1 MNDANASRVLPAA
14 PVIRLDDYARNGG
27 GRGMAAARQLGP
39 DGTVE
44 HLDAAGLRGR
54 GGAGFPTA
62 RKWSAVRAREAAAL
76 PATVVVNAAE
86 GEPGSF
92 KDRAILQRN
101 PFAVLEGALIAAT
114 TVDADRI
121 VVAVKA
127 SFAQEVAVLRQAVAE
142 LAEKGWSEGVAVG
155 VFEGPGAYLYGE
167 ETGLLEA
174 LDGRHPFPRVAPP
187 YRYGVDEVP
196 PDEPAPPALVNNV
209 ETFANVP
216 GIMANG
222 PDWFREVG
230 TRGSPGTVVC
240 TVSGAV
246 EHAGVAEVAMGTPLL
261 DLITDVGGGARAG
274 HQLVAAMSGVANPLI
289 AADQFDTPL
298 SHEAMQ
304 AVGSGLGAAG
314 FIVFDDDTDFA
325 ALAHAVS
332 RFLGVES
339 CGQCVPCKQD
349 GVALMEILDR
359 VRRSDARDEDLAA
372 IDDHLATIADG
383 ARCYL
388 ATQHQL
394 VIGSIRDRFGDD
406 LRAHVAGTV
415 PAAAPLLIAPI
426 TSLHDG
432 GADLDD
438 RQLAKQPDWSFDM
451 VDSGKSP
458 ADRFEDPQPST
469 GRASSPPAAPAPG
482 AARDEPPDERAD
494 APDDDS
500 DTRAEHPADRV
511 EDDPEAPLYSSVP
524 IETDEGVVVV
534 QQQNVG
540 PGNEEG
546 GGEWP
551 DPDAPPRPPAPGA
564 TRSN

>member
-1 MNDANASRVLPAA
+1 MNGANTARVLPAA
-14 PVIRLDDYARNGG
+14 PVTSLDDYVRRGG
-27 GRGMAAARQLGP
+27 GQGTAAARQLGP

-44 HLDAAGLRGR
+44 HLGAAGLRGR

-62 RKWSAVRAREAAAL
+62 RKWAVVRARETSAI

-92 KDRAILQRN
+92 KDRAILRRN
-101 PFAVLEGALIAAT
+101 PFAVLEGALIAAA
-114 TVDADRI
+114 TVDADRV

-127 SFAQEVAVLRQAVAE
+127 SFTEEAAVLQHAVAQ
-142 LAEKGWSEGVAVG
+142 LAEKGWTDAVAVG

-167 ETGLLEA
+167 ETGLLEV

-216 GIMANG
+216 GIVANG
-222 PDWFREVG
+222 PDWFREAG
-230 TRGSPGTVVC
+230 TDESPGTVVC

-246 EHAGVAEVAMGTPLL
+246 ERAGVAEVAMGTPLV
-261 DLITDVGGGARAG
+261 DVITSVGGGARTG

-289 AADQFDTPL
+289 AADRFDTPV
-298 SHEAMQ
+298 SHEAME
-304 AVGSGLGAAG
+304 AIGSGLGAAG
-314 FIVFDDDTDFA
+314 FIVFDDDTDFV
-325 ALAHAVS
+325 ALAQGVS

-339 CGQCVPCKQD
+339 CGQCVPCKED

-359 VRRSDARDEDLAA
+359 VRRSEAREDDLAA
-372 IDDHLATIADG
+372 IDDHLRTIADG

-394 VIGSIRDRFGDD
+394 VIESIRDLFRDD
-406 LRAHVAGTV
+406 FRAHVDRLR

-426 TSLHDG
+426 TSLEDG
-432 GADLDD
+432 TAELDE
-438 RQLAKQPDWSFDM
+438 RQRAKQPDWSFDA

-458 ADRFEDPQPST
+458 ADRFEDPQRRT
-469 GRASSPPAAPAPG
+469 GRASSPAPPQLHDEPAPAP
-482 AARDEPPDERAD
+482 AR
-494 APDDDS
+494 APDDEP
-500 DTRAEHPADRV
+500 DTRAEHPVDELV
-511 EDDPEAPLYSSVP
+511 DDPEAPLYSSVP
-524 IETDEGVVVV
+524 LETDEGVVVV

-540 PGNEEG
+540 AGNEEG

-551 DPDAPPRPPAPGA
+551 DPDAPPRRPAPGA
-564 TRSN
+564 SGSN

>member
-1 MNDANASRVLPAA
+1 VNQPHATRVLPASA
-14 PVIRLDDYARNGG
+14 VTDLDDYVGRGG
-27 GRGMAAARQLGP
+27 GQGIDAAWRLGP
-39 DGTVE
+39 EAAVE
-44 HLDAAGLRGR
+44 HLAAAGLRGR

-62 RKWSAVRAREAAAL
+62 RKWAAVRAREASAI

-92 KDRAILQRN
+92 KDRAILRRN
-101 PFAVLEGALIAAT
+101 PFAVLEGALIAAA
-114 TVDADRI
+114 TVDADRV
-121 VVAVKA
+121 VVAVKE
-127 SFAQEVAVLRQAVAE
+127 SFTEEAAVLRRAVAQ
-142 LAEKGWSEGVAVG
+142 LAEKGWTDGVAVG

-167 ETGLLEA
+167 ETGLLEV

-187 YRYGVDEVP
+187 YRYGLDEVP
-196 PDEPAPPALVNNV
+196 PDEAAPPALVNNV
-209 ETFANVP
+209 ETLANVA
-216 GIMANG
+216 GIVANG

-230 TRGSPGTVVC
+230 TPESPGTVVC

-261 DLITDVGGGARAG
+261 ELVDDVGGGARRG

-289 AADQFDTPL
+289 AADRFDTPM
-298 SHEAMQ
+298 SHEAME
-304 AVGSGLGAAG
+304 AIGSGLGAAG

-332 RFLGVES
+332 RFLAVES
-339 CGQCVPCKQD
+339 CGQCVPCKED
-349 GVALMEILDR
+349 GVALMEIFDR
-359 VRRSDARDEDLAA
+359 VRRSEARDDDLVT
-372 IDDHLATIADG
+372 IDDHLRTITDG

-394 VIGSIRDRFGDD
+394 VIASIRDLFGND
-406 LRAHVAGTV
+406 LRAHTDRAV
-415 PAAAPLLIAPI
+415 PAAAPLLVAPI
-426 TSLHDG
+426 TSLDAG
-432 GADLDD
+432 IAELDE

-458 ADRFEDPQPST
+458 ADRFEDPQRRT
-469 GRASSPPAAPAPG
+469 GRAQSPAPSPARDDRPPVAPA
-482 AARDEPPDERAD
+482 RSR
-494 APDDDS
+494 DDDV
-500 DTRAEHPADRV
+500 DTRAEHPVDTV

-524 IETDEGVVVV
+524 LETDEGVVVV

-540 PGNEEG
+540 PDNEEG

-551 DPDAPPRPPAPGA
+551 DPDASPRRPAPGA
-564 TRSN
+564 SRSN

>member
-1 MNDANASRVLPAA
+1 MSGANTARVLPAA
-14 PVIRLDDYARNGG
+14 PVTNLDDYVRRGG
-27 GRGMAAARQLGP
+27 GQGTAAARQLGP
-39 DGTVE
+39 DATVE
-44 HLDAAGLRGR
+44 HLAAAGLRGR

-62 RKWSAVRAREAAAL
+62 RKWAAVRARETSAI

-92 KDRAILQRN
+92 KDRAILRRN
-101 PFAVLEGALIAAT
+101 PFAVLEGALIAAA
-114 TVDADRI
+114 TVDADRV

-127 SFAQEVAVLRQAVAE
+127 SFTEEAAVLQHAVAQ
-142 LAEKGWSEGVAVG
+142 LAEKGWTDRVAVG
-155 VFEGPGAYLYGE
+155 LFEGPGAYLYGE
-167 ETGLLEA
+167 ETGLLEV

-187 YRYGVDEVP
+187 YRYGMDEVP
-196 PDEPAPPALVNNV
+196 PDEAAPPALVNNV

-216 GIMANG
+216 GIVANG
-222 PDWFREVG
+222 PDWFREAG
-230 TRGSPGTVVC
+230 TGESPGTVVC

-246 EHAGVAEVAMGTPLL
+246 ERAGVSEVAMGTPLL
-261 DLITDVGGGARAG
+261 DVITSVGGGARTG

-289 AADQFDTPL
+289 AADRFDTPV
-298 SHEAMQ
+298 SHEAME
-304 AVGSGLGAAG
+304 AIGSGLGAAG

-325 ALAHAVS
+325 ALAQGVS

-339 CGQCVPCKQD
+339 CGQCVPCKED

-359 VRRSDARDEDLAA
+359 LRRSEAREDDLAA
-372 IDDHLATIADG
+372 IDDHLRTITDG

-394 VIGSIRDRFGDD
+394 VIESIRDLFRDD
-406 LRAHVAGTV
+406 FRAHADRLR

-426 TSLHDG
+426 TSLEDG
-432 GADLDD
+432 TAELDE
-438 RQLAKQPDWSFDM
+438 RQRAKQPDWSFDV

-458 ADRFEDPQPST
+458 ADRFEDPQRRT
-469 GRASSPPAAPAPG
+469 GRASTPAPPQRHDEPAPAP
-482 AARDEPPDERAD
+482 ARAPEDEP
-494 APDDDS
+494 
-500 DTRAEHPADRV
+500 DTPAEHPVDELV
-511 EDDPEAPLYSSVP
+511 DDPEAPLYSSVP
-524 IETDEGVVVV
+524 LETDEGVVVV

-551 DPDAPPRPPAPGA
+551 DPDAAPRRPAPGA
-564 TRSN
+564 SGSS

>member
-1 MNDANASRVLPAA
+1 VTGANAGRVLPAA
-14 PVIRLDDYARNGG
+14 PLTELDDYTRNGG
-27 GRGMAAARQLGP
+27 GRGIAAARRLGP

-44 HLDAAGLRGR
+44 HLAAAGLRGR

-62 RKWSAVRAREAAAL
+62 RKWSAVRAREASPV

-86 GEPGSF
+86 GEPGTF
-92 KDRAILQRN
+92 KDRTIMRRN
-101 PFAVLEGALIAAT
+101 PFAVLEGALIAAA
-114 TVDADRI
+114 TVDADRVI
-121 VVAVKA
+121 VAVKA
-127 SFAQEVAVLRQAVAE
+127 SFTEETAVLRHAVAQ
-142 LAEKGWSEGVAVG
+142 LAQQGWSEGVAMG

-167 ETGLLEA
+167 ETGLLEV

-216 GIMANG
+216 GILANG

-230 TRGSPGTVVC
+230 TPDSPGTVVC

-246 EHAGVAEVAMGTPLL
+246 EHAGVAEVAMGTPLR
-261 DLITDVGGGARAG
+261 DVITGVGGGARAG
-274 HQLVAAMSGVANPLI
+274 HRLVAAMSGVANPLI
-289 AADQFDTPL
+289 PADRFDTPL
-298 SHEAMQ
+298 SHEAME

-339 CGQCVPCKQD
+339 CGQCTPCKQD

-359 VRRSDARDEDLAA
+359 VRRSDAHTDDLAA
-372 IDDHLATIADG
+372 INDRLATIADG

-394 VIGSIRDRFGDD
+394 VIASIRDQFGDD
-406 LRAHVAGTV
+406 LRAHVDRLR
-415 PAAAPLLIAPI
+415 PAAAPMLIAPI
-426 TSLHDG
+426 MSLHDG
-432 GADLDD
+432 VADLDE
-438 RQLAKQPDWSFDM
+438 RERAKQPDWSFDA

-458 ADRFEDPQPST
+458 ADRFEDPQRQT
-469 GRASSPPAAPAPG
+469 GRASAPPPSGTSAPATSEPANASA
-482 AARDEPPDERAD
+482 AARHDD
-494 APDDDS
+494 A
-500 DTRAEHPADRV
+500 DTRAEHPV
-511 EDDPEAPLYSSVP
+511 QSLEDDPEAPLYSSVP
-524 IETDEGVVVV
+524 IETDEGIVVV

-540 PGNEEG
+540 PGEEG

-551 DPDAPPRPPAPGA
+551 DPNEPPRPPAPGA
-564 TRSN
+564 SSSN

>member
-1 MNDANASRVLPAA
+1 MNEPNTTRVLPAT
-14 PVIRLDDYARNGG
+14 PVTDLDDYIAHGG
-27 GRGMAAARQLGP
+27 GHGIDAGRRLGA
-39 DGTVE
+39 DATVE
-44 HLDAAGLRGR
+44 HLAAAGLRGR

-62 RKWSAVRAREAAAL
+62 RKWAAVRAREAAAI
-76 PATVVVNAAE
+76 PATVVVNGAE

-92 KDRAILQRN
+92 KDRAILRRN
-101 PFAVLEGALIAAT
+101 PFAVMEGALIAAA
-114 TVDADRI
+114 TVDADRV

-127 SFAQEVAVLRQAVAE
+127 SFAEEAAVLRRAVAQ
-142 LAEKGWSEGVAVG
+142 LGEKGWIDDVAVG

-167 ETGLLEA
+167 ETGLLEV

-196 PDEPAPPALVNNV
+196 PDEAAPPALVNNV

-216 GIMANG
+216 GIIANG

-230 TRGSPGTVVC
+230 TAESPGTVVC

-246 EHAGVAEVAMGTPLL
+246 EHAGVAEVAMGTPLV
-261 DLITDVGGGARAG
+261 DVITGVGGGARAG
-274 HQLVAAMSGVANPLI
+274 HHLVAAMSGVANPLI
-289 AADQFDTPL
+289 TADRFDTPM
-298 SHEAMQ
+298 SHEAME
-304 AVGSGLGAAG
+304 AIGSGLGAAG

-332 RFLGVES
+332 RFLAVES

-359 VRRSDARDEDLAA
+359 LRQSEARADDLAA
-372 IDDHLATIADG
+372 IDDHLRTIADG

-394 VIGSIRDRFGDD
+394 VIASIRDLFGDD
-406 LRAHVAGTV
+406 FRAHVDRLR
-415 PAAAPLLIAPI
+415 PAAAPLLVAPI
-426 TSLHDG
+426 TSIENG
-432 GADLDD
+432 TAELDD
-438 RQLAKQPDWSFDM
+438 RQRAKQPDWSFDM

-458 ADRFEDPQPST
+458 ADRFEDPQPRT
-469 GRASSPPAAPAPG
+469 GRAASPAPS
-482 AARDEPPDERAD
+482 AARSEEPAHARSGARDNEEDR
-494 APDDDS
+494 
-500 DTRAEHPADRV
+500 RAEHPVDEV

-524 IETDEGVVVV
+524 LETDEGVVVV

-540 PGNEEG
+540 PDNEEG

-551 DPDAPPRPPAPGA
+551 DPDAPPRRPAPGA
-564 TRSN
+564 PRSD